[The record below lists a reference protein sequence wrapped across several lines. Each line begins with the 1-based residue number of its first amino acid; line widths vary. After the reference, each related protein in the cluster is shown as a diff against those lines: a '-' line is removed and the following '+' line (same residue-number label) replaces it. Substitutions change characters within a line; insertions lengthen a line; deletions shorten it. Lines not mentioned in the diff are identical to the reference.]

1 MRRTITMPATY
12 RQALE
17 DLVQAQN
24 EVQGLAELLE
34 LFAGL
39 LRGARPDFGELTVEA
54 YPTPSRVRRALEGRE
69 RAWQEARRVYEALPW
84 DLQETLLPPEE
95 QLGSL

>member
-1 MRRTITMPATY
+1 M
-12 RQALE
+12 
-17 DLVQAQN
+17 
-24 EVQGLAELLE
+24 
-34 LFAGL
+34 
-39 LRGARPDFGELTVEA
+39 EA

-84 DLQETLLPPEE
+84 DLQETFLPPEE